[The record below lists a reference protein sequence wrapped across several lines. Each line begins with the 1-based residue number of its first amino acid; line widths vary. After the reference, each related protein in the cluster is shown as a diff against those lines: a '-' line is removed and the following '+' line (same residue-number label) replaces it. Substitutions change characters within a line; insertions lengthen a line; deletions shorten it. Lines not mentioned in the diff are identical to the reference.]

1 MIWKESAGIV
11 KPALK
16 PELCNMDSYKATK
29 QYEEEQRE
37 QHLKNCTTEC
47 PSCGNTLSA
56 LQGSKDAICKNCGF
70 KIPCCGD

>member
-1 MIWKESAGIV
+1 
-11 KPALK
+11 
-16 PELCNMDSYKATK
+16 MDHYKVTK
-29 QYEEEQRE
+29 QYEEQQRD

-47 PSCGNTLSA
+47 PSCGNILSA